1 MEYDMQQVLLD
12 CQNRAEESCL
22 DVVIGSVES
31 VYIAPHPR
39 LLLLQATRLFPF
51 FSSSTDAPVLASL
64 FAGADTVVE
73 RVAARESRCDT
84 GLCPFNYNLKHGAN
98 PTEESFTLSAEGLD
112 DLVFSGIQDD
122 ANKRMAQLTCVAS
135 GTYVLRL
142 SPHYANMPNPLFI
155 YGKVAMNDFIYSY
168 SDNGSEIQVS
178 C

>member
-1 MEYDMQQVLLD
+1 M
-12 CQNRAEESCL
+12 
-22 DVVIGSVES
+22 VIGSVDS

-39 LLLLQATRLFPF
+39 LLLLQATRRFPF